1 MRLTA
6 LCICGTL
13 LAFTSLSWTTVDSD
27 EGDLL
32 EYDGFGPCAAT
43 LRAEGP
49 CRHGQDET
57 TCPYLFSMPPLTVY
71 LPKQLSELEKIVE
84 DLQKLKDNVDQ
95 LRRMC
100 ADCTVSQT
108 ERECGRQSEREHEKL
123 NEKGTERRKDE
134 RNSLNE
140 RNPERLKEF
149 RQECGTDR
157 LKPGKSMKGDGDTDS
172 GKRTTLEEK
181 GRKRW
186 ETERESNK
194 GVVKEN
200 EDEET
205 RKAIAESDGKTQ
217 REGAKG
223 KDELGQAKV
232 PTAGGNER
240 IVDIVR
246 EKVVERNNKER
257 ETDRNKE
264 KGGRGISKG
273 DQEDML
279 ESGKERRI
287 TTNIKNKEKKEES
300 DRHVWR
306 DKTKEA
312 ERNTQTE
319 EDGGSDGIKMSVDRG
334 EHTNKEQEQNR
345 EERKKEMERGIKV
358 DRNNEKPKQTES
370 IGRAEKE
377 KTIKEGAVEEEEE
390 REIKTEVGKTVQSV
404 QRDSD
409 GELSSSKPI
418 ERTDFVS
425 IRPTPHFTMTVA
437 PRHDF
442 KDSNEA
448 EAFTS
453 SLPSPPPP
461 PASSSTSRLLTGV
474 DQEMTI
480 TAGGLTTQSKGLGA
494 AGNSEH
500 PRSNAETGVRTTSRP
515 AITAT
520 VGTLGGPVQQITR
533 AASRVTST
541 TSARPGA
548 GLQGR
553 VSSTM
558 ATATTTTPHQNL
570 YTTTFPGVAGR
581 SRWTAKKNISS
592 NTKTGVK
599 PLPGRGPKPGE
610 NHKPAIKPEVDR
622 RLKKPKND
630 RKPGQA
636 PLPDKKTKHDQKQR
650 PSHQKPTT
658 DQRSNPD
665 KGPKRDQIPKPDQ
678 RPPTDNLPTDQS
690 RNNIQTPNLDQEDTT
705 DQNQLLVQRPTS
717 HQRPETLN
725 RTGSDK
731 GPRTD
736 QDPETP
742 SNNQNSKKPLHPLK
756 TDKLDQEQKPHKKT
770 KSEEKTNPDQRSTIN
785 QYVPSAQEPEP
796 ERTKTASFTPKP
808 DQNPV
813 REVFENPGENPSPEP
828 KSVQHVPPG
837 QKLKPDRTQIK
848 PSEQK
853 PKPNQTPKTEGKQKP
868 DQKTTINQYVP
879 SYHESDPERGE
890 TASFKPK
897 PDQNPATEFEETSEI
912 NPTTEPKSVQDLSP
926 GQKLTPDRTQI
937 KHSDQKPKPNR
948 KPKAEG
954 KQKTDQRSTIN
965 QYAPSVQ
972 EPDPETSDTVSLTP
986 KTDRKPVTELLENP
1000 DESPSSEPKS
1010 VQDSSS
1016 GKKLTPDRTLINP
1029 SNQRP
1034 KPNQIPSTEFEENS
1048 EINPTMT
1055 EPKSV
1060 QDSSSGKK
1068 LTPDRTLTKP
1078 SDQKPKPN
1086 QTPKTEGKQKPDQ
1099 KTTINQYVPSYHES
1113 DPERGETASFKPK
1126 PDQNPATEF
1135 EETSEINPT
1144 TEPKSV
1150 QDLSPGQK
1158 LTPDRTQIKHSDQKP
1173 KPNRK
1178 PKAEGKQKT
1187 DQRSTINQYAP
1198 SVQEPDP
1205 ETSDTVSL
1213 TPKTDR
1219 KPVTELLENPDES
1232 PSSEPKSVQDSSSAK
1247 KLTPDRT
1254 LIKPSDQKPKTH
1266 IKPKTGEKQ
1275 KPDERSTINQ
1285 YVPSYQEPKPERT
1298 ETASFTPKPKQNPG
1312 TESLESPDTN
1322 PSPEPNSVQEPLPG
1336 QKLTP
1341 DRTQKP
1347 KPDRTQKP
1355 KPDQKSK
1362 LNQYVPSVQEP
1373 DPEISET
1380 VSLKPKPNQNPATEF
1395 EENSYIN
1402 PSPDPNS
1409 VQDSSSGIKLT
1420 PDRTLIKPSD
1430 QLPKPKQNPKT
1441 EGKQKPDERSSINQY
1456 VPSYQGPGSEK
1467 GETASFTPK
1476 PKQNPE
1482 TESFESSDPSPE
1494 PNSVQ
1499 EPSPGQKLTP
1509 DHTLIK
1515 PSDQKPK
1522 PHIKPKTGEKQKPD
1536 QKSKL
1541 NQYVP
1546 SVQEPDPER
1555 SETARVTPKPKQNP
1569 GTELLESSEILTS
1582 PEPVQDSS
1590 SGQKRPHDPNLIKPS
1605 DQKPKNPKTEEK
1617 QKPDQRSTVKQ
1628 TVPSV
1633 QEPDPERSE
1642 TARVTAKPEQNPG
1655 TELLESSEILT
1666 SPEPNSVQEPS
1677 PGQKRPHD
1685 PNLIKPSDQKPK
1697 NPKTEEKQKPDQ
1709 RSTVKQS
1716 VPSVQEPDPERSETA
1731 HLKPKPDQNPGREFV
1746 ENSDRNASTEPNSVQ
1761 DSSPREK
1768 PKPDRA
1774 LIKPKPSQ
1782 KTPKIH
1788 QKPKPG
1794 QPPKLNQKHPD
1805 PTKGQK
1811 TKPHVKPKPNQRP
1824 QTNQEFKTPQP
1835 DEMPDL
1841 NPKSV
1846 PDEIPGAES
1855 NKTSKPRPPTRSRVK
1870 PGATSFQRPKPSVQ
1884 LKPSPE
1890 TKTDLDPPQI
1900 TRTTTDSIQNSQTD
1914 MPPASGHK
1922 KQTADVTHSPGETE
1936 FSPSRMKTITLGP
1949 KTSNSLETGPF
1960 PRLHAPPE
1968 GFTMSPNSRITS
1980 DLRPQTV
1987 GQPPSIPMTT
1997 RPNKFMH
2004 GILPSVIPSTSPG
2017 STKPSEA
2024 SDSVS
2029 RIQPKILHNMEET
2042 APRQTPD
2049 PDKMLIAVPSP
2060 SAKTTSTT
2068 SPDFGST
2075 SPATSGPEPLAPE
2088 ASTPSARELRVKIN
2102 QVAAFFNN
2110 SLSPNGR
2117 LTDRQ
2122 PIESPED
2129 NEGGSRPDRTDSKRP
2144 TLPSKGT
2151 SLRRDCSDYLLRG
2164 DTKSGVYLVTPDLR
2178 SRSFSVFCDM
2188 ELDGGGWTLLQR
2200 RQDGSVSF
2208 NRTWDE
2214 YRSGFGELDGGEFWL
2229 GNNMIH
2235 VLTRD
2240 RDMMLRVELEDF
2252 DGVMEY
2258 AEYEQFKVASER
2270 WRYRLS
2276 VDGYSGT
2283 AGDALRFSKS
2293 YDHNNR
2299 AFTTPDRDH
2308 DRYPSGNCGAYYSS
2322 GWWFDACMA
2331 ANLNGKYYVGKY
2343 KGVRD
2348 GIFWGTWRNISTEY
2362 YPTNDRQSFKTV
2374 RMMIR
2379 PNGFRP

>member
-84 DLQKLKDNVDQ
+84 DLQKLKDNVDE

-134 RNSLNE
+134 RNSPNE

-172 GKRTTLEEK
+172 RKRTTLEEK

-194 GVVKEN
+194 GVIKEN

-205 RKAIAESDGKTQ
+205 RKAVAENDGKTQ

-257 ETDRNKE
+257 ETDRNEE

-319 EDGGSDGIKMSVDRG
+319 EDGGSDGIKMSVDLG

-448 EAFTS
+448 ETFTS
-453 SLPSPPPP
+453 SLPSP

-500 PRSNAETGVRTTSRP
+500 PRSNAEAGVRTTSRP

-558 ATATTTTPHQNL
+558 VTATTTTPHQNL

-630 RKPGQA
+630 RKPDQA

-690 RNNIQTPNLDQEDTT
+690 RNNIPTPKLDQEDTT
-705 DQNQLLVQRPTS
+705 DQNQLPVQRPTS

-736 QDPETP
+736 QDPEIP

-808 DQNPV
+808 EQNPV
-813 REVFENPGENPSPEP
+813 REVFENPGENPSPDP
-828 KSVQHVPPG
+828 KSVQHESPG

-868 DQKTTINQYVP
+868 DQKTKINQYVP

-937 KHSDQKPKPNR
+937 KHSDQKPKPNH

-986 KTDRKPVTELLENP
+986 KPDRKPVTELLENP
-1000 DESPSSEPKS
+1000 DESPSPEPKSVQDSSSGKKLTPDRTLIKPSDQKPKTHIKPKTGEKQKPDERSTINQYVPSYQEPEPDRKPVTELLENPDESPSPEPKS

-1048 EINPTMT
+1048 EINPTTT

-1060 QDSSSGKK
+1060 QDSSSG
-1068 LTPDRTLTKP
+1068 
-1078 SDQKPKPN
+1078 
-1086 QTPKTEGKQKPDQ
+1086 
-1099 KTTINQYVPSYHES
+1099 
-1113 DPERGETASFKPK
+1113 
-1126 PDQNPATEF
+1126 
-1135 EETSEINPT
+1135 
-1144 TEPKSV
+1144 
-1150 QDLSPGQK
+1150 
-1158 LTPDRTQIKHSDQKP
+1158 
-1173 KPNRK
+1173 
-1178 PKAEGKQKT
+1178 
-1187 DQRSTINQYAP
+1187 
-1198 SVQEPDP
+1198 
-1205 ETSDTVSL
+1205 
-1213 TPKTDR
+1213 
-1219 KPVTELLENPDES
+1219 
-1232 PSSEPKSVQDSSSAK
+1232 K

-1347 KPDRTQKP
+1347 KPD
-1355 KPDQKSK
+1355 QKSK

-1380 VSLKPKPNQNPATEF
+1380 VSLKPKPNQKPATEF

-1409 VQDSSSGIKLT
+1409 VQDSSSGKKLT

-1441 EGKQKPDERSSINQY
+1441 ERKQKPDERSSINQY

-1509 DHTLIK
+1509 DHTQIK

-1569 GTELLESSEILTS
+1569 GTELLERSEILTS

-1590 SGQKRPHDPNLIKPS
+1590 SGQKRPHDRNLIKPS

-1633 QEPDPERSE
+1633 QEPDP
-1642 TARVTAKPEQNPG
+1642 
-1655 TELLESSEILT
+1655 
-1666 SPEPNSVQEPS
+1666 
-1677 PGQKRPHD
+1677 
-1685 PNLIKPSDQKPK
+1685 
-1697 NPKTEEKQKPDQ
+1697 Q
-1709 RSTVKQS
+1709 RSDTVS
-1716 VPSVQEPDPERSETA
+1716 
-1731 HLKPKPDQNPGREFV
+1731 LKPKPDQNPGREFV

-1855 NKTSKPRPPTRSRVK
+1855 NKTSKPRPPTRPRVR

-1968 GFTMSPNSRITS
+1968 GFTMSPNSRVTS

-2049 PDKMLIAVPSP
+2049 PDKTLIAVPSP

-2117 LTDRQ
+2117 VTDRQ

-2331 ANLNGKYYVGKY
+2331 ANLNGRYYVGKY